1 MKILIS
7 LDSPDPPAGYV
18 QLVIDDDPIAQ
29 RERAAGIDFA
39 GWLGLLRVLDDV
51 LGSDGECPTPVE

>member
-7 LDSPDPPAGYV
+7 LDSTDPPSGQV
-18 QLVIDDDPIAQ
+18 ELVRDDDPAPR
-29 RERAAGIDFA
+29 RERAAGLDFA

-51 LGSDGECPTPVE
+51 LGSAGERPAVE